1 MALTPKQEA
10 LAAKLNKVQM
20 NTVLGVIAGKSQRQA
35 YIDAG
40 GNGATNEA
48 LDAAASKLLSL
59 DKVVAF
65 KNSLLEG
72 VINDAILTRERAL
85 ERLTLMA
92 ETEITDILEFR
103 TVEVKK
109 VGKDGEEET
118 DEETI
123 WLMKDS
129 PEVERRARAAI
140 KSVTMTKQGP
150 KIEMYDA
157 NAAIAQIA
165 KLQGWEAPS
174 KVDHLSSD
182 GSMSPKAT
190 IEVAELSDE
199 QLAAIIGQSSS

>member
-10 LAAKLNKVQM
+10 LAAKLNQVQID
-20 NTVLGVIAGKSQRQA
+20 TVLGVVAGKSQRQS
-35 YIDAG
+35 YIEAG
-40 GNGATNEA
+40 GNGSTNEA

-72 VINDAILTRERAL
+72 IVNDAILTRERAL
-85 ERLTLMA
+85 ERLTLVA

-129 PEVERRARAAI
+129 PDVQRRARAAI

-157 NAAIAQIA
+157 TAAMAQIA
-165 KLQGWEAPS
+165 KMQGWDAPAKIAQTDS
-174 KVDHLSSD
+174 AGNDVKPD
-182 GSMSPKAT
+182 AT
-190 IEVAELSDE
+190 NAV
-199 QLAAIIGQSSS
+199 LAALMRKHKDGAKEE